1 LQGIAD
7 WNPFSCAVNGTRA
20 LFRGDLGAPDVW
32 QGLLIMAV
40 LAVLAVF
47 WAAREFA
54 RSVR

>member
-1 LQGIAD
+1 
-7 WNPFSCAVNGTRA
+7 VNGTRA
-20 LFRGDLGAPDVW
+20 LFRGDLASSDVW
-32 QGLLIMAV
+32 QGLVIMAV

>member
-7 WNPFSCAVNGTRA
+7 WNPFSWAVNGTRA
-20 LFRGDLGAPDVW
+20 LFRGDLGSSDVW
-32 QGLLIMAV
+32 QGLVIMAV
-40 LAVLAVF
+40 LAVLSVV